1 MGSTKDFFKNKKGWS
16 IFKDEI
22 IGYYLVPYISKIL
35 STNRP
40 LFLIDCFA
48 GKGKFDSGEDGSPL
62 IIAKQIEAI
71 LVDESRPNRDIYGIF
86 IENKYNEDLS
96 KNLSDFKNC
105 TVCSGTF
112 EEQVDTILELR
123 PKCNIFLYVDPYG
136 PKSIPYEPFSRI
148 KTRGFSSCELLIN
161 FNSVGFLREGSALL
175 KLSHSFEDMDENSED
190 YEEMDDIENLER
202 WNGIANGDYWQEIL
216 EKKNAGVLNKFEAE
230 ELFTNEYCKQI
241 KKLFKYVINIPILE
255 KTPNLP
261 KYRLIFGTDHVDGLI
276 LMVNRMNKVWNKIL
290 QEERM
295 NQNVL
300 FEYIFPDMS
309 VIKKYD
315 LEEDIISLIKSN
327 GNAILLQNLLSSLIE
342 RYGIT
347 FSQKEYNDKIKKME
361 GKKILIERNPENTP
375 TGMKALSMDY
385 NKFIIFLRLV

>member
-105 TVCSGTF
+105 TVCSGNF
-112 EEQVDTILELR
+112 EEQVDTILELS

-148 KTRGFSSCELLIN
+148 KTKGFSSCELLIN
-161 FNSVGFLREGSALL
+161 FNSIGFLREGSALL

-202 WNGIANGDYWQEIL
+202 WDDIANGDYWQEIL
-216 EKKNAGVLNKFEAE
+216 KKKNAGVLNKFEAE
-230 ELFTNEYCKQI
+230 ELFINEYCKQI

-290 QEERM
+290 LEERM

-315 LEEDIISLIKSN
+315 LEEDIISLIKSK
-327 GNAILLQNLLSSLIE
+327 GNAILLQDLLSSLIE
-342 RYGIT
+342 KYGIT

-361 GKKILIERNPENTP
+361 GKKILIERKPENTP
-375 TGMKALSMDY
+375 TGRKALSMDY
-385 NKFIIFLRLV
+385 SKFNITLRLI